1 MPWKSLSNM
10 NPLIATD
17 IFGRTAALEA
27 LADELSSSSG
37 TPLIVDPYR
46 GVEQHFDTESDA
58 YAAFQRTIGLD
69 AYIQIVQSAV
79 QCATQPM
86 LLIGFSVGASAVWA
100 LSGESA
106 FPPGTRAVCFYG
118 SQIRHF
124 TGVAPRLWT
133 ELIFPRSETHF
144 DVTRLMAQLS
154 TKAQVHCHQA
164 PHLHGFMNRLSDNF
178 SQAGYDH
185 YLGLLRERTGARGH

>member
-1 MPWKSLSNM
+1 MRLI
-10 NPLIATD
+10 IATD
-17 IFGRTAALEA
+17 IFGRTPALEA
-27 LADELSSSSG
+27 LAEELSSSPG
-37 TPLIVDPYR
+37 TPLIVDPYG
-46 GVEQHFDTESDA
+46 GVDQHFDTESHA
-58 YAAFQRTIGLD
+58 YAAFQRTIGLED
-69 AYIQIVQSAV
+69 YIQIVQAV
-79 QCATQPM
+79 VQRPTQPM
-86 LLIGFSVGASAVWA
+86 HLIGFSVGASAIWA

-106 FPPGTRAVCFYG
+106 FPAGTRAVCFYG

-124 TGVAPRLWT
+124 IDVTPRIEMDLF
-133 ELIFPRSETHF
+133 FPEHEPHF

>member
-1 MPWKSLSNM
+1 MPWRSHPNM
-10 NPLIATD
+10 RLIIATD
-17 IFGRTAALEA
+17 IFGRTPALEA
-27 LADELSSSSG
+27 LAEELSWSSG
-37 TPLIVDPYR
+37 TPLIVDPY
-46 GVEQHFDTESDA
+46 GGADQHFDTETDA

-69 AYIQIVQSAV
+69 AYIQIVQAV
-79 QCATQPM
+79 VQRATQPM
-86 LLIGFSVGASAVWA
+86 HLIGFSVGASAIWA

-106 FPPGTRAVCFYG
+106 FPAGTRAVCFYG

-133 ELIFPRSETHF
+133 ELIFPRSEPHF
-144 DVTRLMAQLS
+144 DVVRLMAQLS
-154 TKAQVHCHQA
+154 TKAQVQCQQT